1 MKHHGSFKNENGKET
16 ALREETSRSAQENL
30 KRGLQFIAQSVRS
43 FYPEAGKAMN
53 EQLEKDKLTIEQE
66 AALGISLRAYLT
78 EMLGLH
84 AAREILSMSSQEKE
98 QRYII
103 IDGRQG
109 PTGKS
114 TLCKVLRK
122 HGYKVLEMHEQKYI
136 RLDAELQCK
145 IADFSDLI
153 I

>member
-16 ALREETSRSAQENL
+16 ALRAETSRSAQENL
-30 KRGLQFIAQSVRS
+30 ERGLQFIAQSVRR
-43 FYPEAGKAMN
+43 FYPESRKAMS

-84 AAREILSMSSQEKE
+84 AAREILSMNSQEKE

-136 RLDAELQCK
+136 RLDTELQCK
-145 IADFSDLI
+145 IADFSSLI
-153 I
+153 V

>member
-84 AAREILSMSSQEKE
+84 AAREILSMNSQEKE
-98 QRYII
+98 QRYIF

-136 RLDAELQCK
+136 RLDTELQCK
-145 IADFSDLI
+145 IADFSSLI
-153 I
+153 V

>member
-1 MKHHGSFKNENGKET
+1 MEYRGSFKNEDGTET
-16 ALREETSRSAQENL
+16 AFQVETSRSVQEDL
-30 KRGLQFIAQSVRS
+30 ERSLQFIAQSVRR
-43 FYPEAGKAMN
+43 FYPEAGKAMS
-53 EQLEKDKLTIEQE
+53 EQLEKDKLTIGQE
-66 AALGISLRAYLT
+66 AASGISLRAYLT

-136 RLDAELQCK
+136 RLDTELQCK
-145 IADFSDLI
+145 IADFNELVD
-153 I
+153 

>member
-1 MKHHGSFKNENGKET
+1 MKHRGSFKNENGKET
-16 ALREETSRSAQENL
+16 ALRAETSRSAQENL
-30 KRGLQFIAQSVRS
+30 ERGLQFIAQSVRR
-43 FYPEAGKAMN
+43 FYPESRKAMS

-66 AALGISLRAYLT
+66 AASGISLRAYLT

-84 AAREILSMSSQEKE
+84 AAREILSMNSQEKE

-136 RLDAELQCK
+136 RLDTELQCK
-145 IADFSDLI
+145 IADFSSLI
-153 I
+153 V

>member
-84 AAREILSMSSQEKE
+84 AAREILSMNSQEKE